1 MVDDLQSSTPLIA
14 LEPVVI
20 DTETT
25 GLDVAQDRIIQIAAL
40 RVAAGVVDSEKV
52 FDGLINPG
60 VEIPISATGIHG
72 ILTEDIA
79 QAEDFGGVVDSFL
92 DFTGESLVV
101 GHHVAFDVAILRRE
115 FSLSHREWPAFQT
128 LDTMLLAR
136 IVNPFLP
143 NYSLD
148 VVAAWLGV
156 KIQNRHTALGDAT
169 ATGQIYLAL
178 LPRLREIGVRTYGE
192 AYRASLS
199 ASQKIKSQA
208 GMSAAAMSGIADAD
222 IDALPSVQRIDS
234 FPFKYRVE
242 DVMSPPPLVVSKQTT
257 AGQLAETLSNQN
269 KSAAFIDLSG
279 DRECLGIVTERDL
292 MRLLIKEP
300 GGEFTEVG
308 QIAKTPLQTIEKS
321 AFIFKALGQMHNA
334 AIRHLGVTDD
344 RDVVVGAITSGDLL
358 RQRAEDALNMGV
370 TLDQAGSVESLAKIW
385 GRLPTVARS
394 LLNEDVAVTH
404 IAAVISDQLATL
416 TRRAA
421 ELAEQQMRERG
432 HGAPPTKYAVLLLGS
447 GGRGETLL
455 APDQDNALV
464 YEDGN
469 ENAETWFAEFGQI
482 MSETLDVVGVPYCN
496 GGVMASNAQWRHS
509 VSNWKKTV
517 RDWLGRAEWED
528 LCYVDIFYDFSFV
541 FGDHT
546 LARDLREYAYA
557 LSGKAPGFIRQLS
570 ALATMYDPP
579 INIFGI
585 LKTENGRADLKHGGA
600 LPIVGG
606 ARVLALNYGIS
617 ESATRRRLRG
627 ARKLGIADS
636 DDLEAVEE
644 AHSILLRAILEQQ
657 LIDLETGVEP
667 SNSVDVKRLSKRKRL
682 AIKGALKRIEIIK
695 TVVGDPMAFG

>member
-1 MVDDLQSSTPLIA
+1 
-14 LEPVVI
+14 
-20 DTETT
+20 
-25 GLDVAQDRIIQIAAL
+25 
-40 RVAAGVVDSEKV
+40 
-52 FDGLINPG
+52 
-60 VEIPISATGIHG
+60 
-72 ILTEDIA
+72 
-79 QAEDFGGVVDSFL
+79 
-92 DFTGESLVV
+92 
-101 GHHVAFDVAILRRE
+101 
-115 FSLSHREWPAFQT
+115 
-128 LDTMLLAR
+128 
-136 IVNPFLP
+136 
-143 NYSLD
+143 
-148 VVAAWLGV
+148 
-156 KIQNRHTALGDAT
+156 
-169 ATGQIYLAL
+169 
-178 LPRLREIGVRTYGE
+178 
-192 AYRASLS
+192 
-199 ASQKIKSQA
+199 
-208 GMSAAAMSGIADAD
+208 
-222 IDALPSVQRIDS
+222 
-234 FPFKYRVE
+234 
-242 DVMSPPPLVVSKQTT
+242 
-257 AGQLAETLSNQN
+257 
-269 KSAAFIDLSG
+269 
-279 DRECLGIVTERDL
+279 
-292 MRLLIKEP
+292 
-300 GGEFTEVG
+300 
-308 QIAKTPLQTIEKS
+308 
-321 AFIFKALGQMHNA
+321 MHNA

-482 MSETLDVVGVPYCN
+482 MSETLDVVGVPYCK

-600 LPIVGG
+600 LPIVSG